1 MAIQT
6 EKDTARITM
15 TEDLTNQVGITT
27 NDLQEIMETARTGI
41 AISTKMNMKTASEE
55 IREISTTVSPE
66 MIIKTITEVV
76 MIPVRPG
83 SMTTEIP
90 IRTETTEIAAITS
103 DTAIMDATD
112 NTAITE
118 TTAMK
123 VIMATMT
130 ATRIGILI

>member
-41 AISTKMNMKTASEE
+41 AISTKMNMKTASTE

-83 SMTTEIP
+83 RMTTEIP

-123 VIMATMT
+123 AIMATMT
-130 ATRIGILI
+130 ATRIGIPI

>member
-6 EKDTARITM
+6 EKDTAEITL

-41 AISTKMNMKTASEE
+41 AISTKMNMKTASTE

-90 IRTETTEIAAITS
+90 IRTETTEITAITS
-103 DTAIMDATD
+103 DTAIMDAID

-130 ATRIGILI
+130 ATRIGIPI

>member
-15 TEDLTNQVGITT
+15 TEDLSNQVGITT

-41 AISTKMNMKTASEE
+41 AISTKLNMKTASEE
-55 IREISTTVSPE
+55 IREISTVSPE

-123 VIMATMT
+123 TIMATRT
-130 ATRIGILI
+130 ATRIGIPI

>member
-15 TEDLTNQVGITT
+15 TEDLSNQVGITT
-27 NDLQEIMETARTGI
+27 NDRQEIMETARTGI

-55 IREISTTVSPE
+55 IREISNTVSPE

-123 VIMATMT
+123 TIMATRT
-130 ATRIGILI
+130 ATRIGIPI

>member
-15 TEDLTNQVGITT
+15 TEDLSNQVGITT
-27 NDLQEIMETARTGI
+27 NDRQEIMETARTGI

-123 VIMATMT
+123 AIMATMT
-130 ATRIGILI
+130 ATEIGIPI